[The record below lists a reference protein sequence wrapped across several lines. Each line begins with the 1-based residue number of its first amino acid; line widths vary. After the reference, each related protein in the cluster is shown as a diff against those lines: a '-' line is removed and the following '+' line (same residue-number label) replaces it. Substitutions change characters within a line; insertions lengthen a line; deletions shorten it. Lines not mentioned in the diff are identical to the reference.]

1 LIIKN
6 KIMIMKK
13 LIKGMLFVSFLTLFT
28 ACDKES
34 VLDANKI
41 PQEITNYINTHFTSH
56 QILQVVE
63 DLDGFTKTYDV
74 VLDNNT
80 VLEFNRKKEVTE
92 IKSTSKLPDSVIP
105 VKISQYVESNF
116 PGNYINEWELE
127 DKHQQ
132 VGIDNGLDLEFTL
145 SGDFI
150 RIDD

>member
-1 LIIKN
+1 MIIKN

>member
-1 LIIKN
+1 
-6 KIMIMKK
+6 MKK

>member
-1 LIIKN
+1 
-6 KIMIMKK
+6 
-13 LIKGMLFVSFLTLFT
+13 
-28 ACDKES
+28 
-34 VLDANKI
+34 
-41 PQEITNYINTHFTSH
+41 
-56 QILQVVE
+56 
-63 DLDGFTKTYDV
+63 LDGFTKTYDV

>member
-1 LIIKN
+1 
-6 KIMIMKK
+6 MIMKK